1 MALTYGLLSARS
13 LYEKLQRDA
22 EALKEEVNSD
32 RFFNFV
38 VTGYSL
44 IDWVKEDPSVP
55 QTVQTAAKNIY
66 KDINHDQWKWI
77 KRCGDIA
84 TASKHFTVTRRQLI
98 TSSATS
104 EQGFG
109 VARYGLGGFGE
120 GEERIEVT
128 LTDGLSFD
136 CLQLVDGVMNTWEDF
151 FSSHGI

>member
-44 IDWVKEDPSVP
+44 IEWVEKDPSVP
-55 QTVQTAAKNIY
+55 QTAQTAV
-66 KDINHDQWKWI
+66 KDIRRDQWI
-77 KRCGDIA
+77 KTCKDLA
-84 TASKHFTVTRRQLI
+84 NASKHFTLDNPNPT
-98 TSSATS
+98 TSSARS

-109 VARYGLGGFGE
+109 VGRYGLGGFGL
-120 GEERIEVT
+120 GEERIKVT
-128 LTDGLSFD
+128 LTDGSSFD
-136 CLQLVDGVMNTWEDF
+136 CLKLVEGVMNTWNDF
-151 FSSHGI
+151 FSRHRI

>member
-22 EALKEEVNSD
+22 EALEKEVNSD

-55 QTVQTAAKNIY
+55 QTVQTAV
-66 KDINHDQWKWI
+66 KDIYHDPLI

-84 TASKHFTVTRRQLI
+84 IASKHFTVKYRELI
-98 TSSATS
+98 TSSVTS

-109 VARYGLGGFGE
+109 LARYGRGGFGE

-128 LTDGLSFD
+128 LTDGSSFD
-136 CLQLVDGVMNTWEDF
+136 CFELVDGVMNTWNNF

>member
-1 MALTYGLLSARS
+1 MYLTYGLLSARS

-44 IDWVKEDPSVP
+44 IDWVKKDPSVP
-55 QTVQTAAKNIY
+55 QTAQNDVNDIY
-66 KDINHDQWKWI
+66 DDQWI
-77 KRCGDIA
+77 KRCRDLA
-84 TASKHFTVTRRQLI
+84 NASKHFTLNYPPI

-109 VARYGLGGFGE
+109 VGGFGQGGFGE

-136 CLQLVDGVMNTWEDF
+136 CFELVDGVMNTWKNF
-151 FSSHGI
+151 FSSHGIL

>member
-22 EALKEEVNSD
+22 KALEEEVNSD

-55 QTVQTAAKNIY
+55 TTAQTVNALYCDRWLKVCKN
-66 KDINHDQWKWI
+66 
-77 KRCGDIA
+77 IA
-84 TASKHFTVTRRQLI
+84 TASKHFRVTKHEDKLI

-104 EQGFG
+104 EQGFALG
-109 VARYGLGGFGE
+109 RYGRGGFGV

-128 LTDGLSFD
+128 LTDKSSFD
-136 CLQLVDGVMNTWEDF
+136 CLELVDGVMNTWNNF

>member
-22 EALKEEVNSD
+22 EALEKEVNSD

-55 QTVQTAAKNIY
+55 QTVQTAVN
-66 KDINHDQWKWI
+66 DIHNDIHHDQWIWI

-84 TASKHFTVTRRQLI
+84 IASKHFTVKYRELI
-98 TSSATS
+98 TSSVTS
-104 EQGFG
+104 EQGLG
-109 VARYGLGGFGE
+109 VGRYGRGGFGL

-128 LTDGLSFD
+128 LTDGSSFD
-136 CLQLVDGVMNTWEDF
+136 CFELVNGVMNTWNNF

>member
-22 EALKEEVNSD
+22 KALEEEVNSD

-44 IDWVKEDPSVP
+44 IDWVKKDPSVP
-55 QTVQTAAKNIY
+55 KKAQTAVKKIRRDQSIKTC
-66 KDINHDQWKWI
+66 KDLAN
-77 KRCGDIA
+77 
-84 TASKHFTVTRRQLI
+84 ASKHFTLDYPNPI

-109 VARYGLGGFGE
+109 AARYGLGGFGL
-120 GEERIEVT
+120 GEERIKVT
-128 LTDGLSFD
+128 LTDGSSFD
-136 CLQLVDGVMNTWEDF
+136 CLKLVDGVMNTWKNF
-151 FSSHGI
+151 FSLHGI

>member
-22 EALKEEVNSD
+22 KALKEEVNSD

-44 IDWVKEDPSVP
+44 IDWVKKIRQFHKQLKLPLKIFTD
-55 QTVQTAAKNIY
+55 
-66 KDINHDQWKWI
+66 DQWI
-77 KRCGDIA
+77 KTCRDLA
-84 TASKHFTVTRRQLI
+84 NASKHFTLNYPPI

-109 VARYGLGGFGE
+109 VGRFGLGGFGL
-120 GEERIEVT
+120 GEERIEVK
-128 LTDGLSFD
+128 LTDGSSFD
-136 CLQLVDGVMNTWEDF
+136 CFELVDGVMNTWKDF
-151 FSSHGI
+151 FSSHGIYKS

>member
-1 MALTYGLLSARS
+1 MYLTYGLLSARS

-44 IDWVKEDPSVP
+44 IDWVKKDPSVP
-55 QTVQTAAKNIY
+55 QTVQTAVN
-66 KDINHDQWKWI
+66 DIHDDIHHDQWKWI

-84 TASKHFTVTRRQLI
+84 IASKHFTVTRRQLI
-98 TSSATS
+98 TSSVTS

-109 VARYGLGGFGE
+109 IARFGRGPFGL

-128 LTDGLSFD
+128 LTDGRSFD
-136 CLQLVDGVMNTWEDF
+136 CLELVSGVMNTWKKF
-151 FSSHGI
+151 FSLYDI

>member
-22 EALKEEVNSD
+22 KALEEEVNSD

-44 IDWVKEDPSVP
+44 IDWVKKDPSVP
-55 QTVQTAAKNIY
+55 QRAQTAVN
-66 KDINHDQWKWI
+66 DIRRDPLI
-77 KRCGDIA
+77 KTCRDLA
-84 TASKHFTVTRRQLI
+84 NASKHFTLDYPPI

-109 VARYGLGGFGE
+109 QGRYGRGGFGL
-120 GEERIEVT
+120 GEESIEVT
-128 LTDGLSFD
+128 LTDGSSFD
-136 CLQLVDGVMNTWEDF
+136 CLELVEGVMNTWKNF

>member
-22 EALKEEVNSD
+22 KALEEEVNSD

-55 QTVQTAAKNIY
+55 QTVKTAVNTIY
-66 KDINHDQWKWI
+66 DDIHHEQWKWI
-77 KRCGDIA
+77 KMCGDIA
-84 TASKHFTVTRRQLI
+84 IASKHFTVTRRKLI
-98 TSSATS
+98 TSSVTS

-109 VARYGLGGFGE
+109 VARYGRGPFGL
-120 GEERIEVT
+120 GEERIEVK
-128 LTDGLSFD
+128 LTDDSSVD
-136 CLQLVDGVMNTWEDF
+136 CFELVNGVMNTWENF
-151 FSSHGI
+151 FPSHDI

>member
-1 MALTYGLLSARS
+1 MYLTYGLLSARS

-22 EALKEEVNSD
+22 EALEEEVNSD

-44 IDWVKEDPSVP
+44 IDWVKKDPSVP
-55 QTVQTAAKNIY
+55 QKVQTAAKNIY

-77 KRCGDIA
+77 KRCRDLA
-84 TASKHFTVTRRQLI
+84 NASKHFTLNYPPI

-109 VARYGLGGFGE
+109 QGRYGRGGFGL
-120 GEERIEVT
+120 GEESIEVT
-128 LTDGLSFD
+128 LTDGSNFD
-136 CLQLVDGVMNTWEDF
+136 CLELVEGVMKTWNDF
-151 FSSHGI
+151 FSLYGI

>member
-22 EALKEEVNSD
+22 KALEEEVNSD

-44 IDWVKEDPSVP
+44 IDWVEKDPSVP
-55 QTVQTAAKNIY
+55 QTAQTAV
-66 KDINHDQWKWI
+66 KDIRGNQWI
-77 KRCGDIA
+77 KTCGDIA
-84 TASKHFTVTRRQLI
+84 IASKHFTVTRRQLI
-98 TSSATS
+98 TSSVTS

-109 VARYGLGGFGE
+109 IGRFGLGGFGL
-120 GEERIEVT
+120 GEERIEVK
-128 LTDGLSFD
+128 LTNDCSFD
-136 CLQLVDGVMNTWEDF
+136 CFELVNGVMNTWEDF

>member
-22 EALKEEVNSD
+22 KALKEEVNSD

-55 QTVQTAAKNIY
+55 QTAQTAVN
-66 KDINHDQWKWI
+66 DIHQDQWI
-77 KRCGDIA
+77 KTCGDIA
-84 TASKHFTVTRRQLI
+84 IASKHFTVKYRQLS
-98 TSSATS
+98 TSSVTS

-109 VARYGLGGFGE
+109 RGRFGLGPFGL
-120 GEERIEVT
+120 GEERIEVK
-128 LTDGLSFD
+128 LTDDDPSFD
-136 CLQLVDGVMNTWEDF
+136 CFELVDGVMNTWNNF
-151 FSSHGI
+151 FSSHEI

>member
-22 EALKEEVNSD
+22 KALEEEVNSD

-55 QTVQTAAKNIY
+55 QTAQTAVKDIY
-66 KDINHDQWKWI
+66 KDQWI
-77 KRCGDIA
+77 KTCGEIA
-84 TASKHFTVTRRQLI
+84 IASKHFPVTRRQLI
-98 TSSATS
+98 TSSVTS

-109 VARYGLGGFGE
+109 IGRFGLGGFGL
-120 GEERIEVT
+120 GEERIEVK
-128 LTDGLSFD
+128 LTNVDCSFD
-136 CLQLVDGVMNTWEDF
+136 CFDLVNGVMNTWEDF

>member
-22 EALKEEVNSD
+22 KALKEEVNSD

-44 IDWVKEDPSVP
+44 IDWVEEDPSVP
-55 QTVQTAAKNIY
+55 KTAQTAVN
-66 KDINHDQWKWI
+66 DIRSYKWI

-84 TASKHFTVTRRQLI
+84 IASKHFTVKDRKLI

-109 VARYGLGGFGE
+109 LGRYGRGGFGL
-120 GEERIEVT
+120 GEERIEVK
-128 LTDGLSFD
+128 LTDGSSFD
-136 CLQLVDGVMNTWEDF
+136 CFELVDGVMNTWNNF

>member
-22 EALKEEVNSD
+22 KALKEEVNSD

-55 QTVQTAAKNIY
+55 QTAQTAVKNIY
-66 KDINHDQWKWI
+66 DDIHHDQWKWI

-84 TASKHFTVTRRQLI
+84 IASKHFTVNE
-98 TSSATS
+98 A
-104 EQGFG
+104 
-109 VARYGLGGFGE
+109 
-120 GEERIEVT
+120 
-128 LTDGLSFD
+128 
-136 CLQLVDGVMNTWEDF
+136 
-151 FSSHGI
+151 

>member
-22 EALKEEVNSD
+22 EALEKEVNSD

-44 IDWVKEDPSVP
+44 IDWVKKDPSVP
-55 QTVQTAAKNIY
+55 QTAQNDV
-66 KDINHDQWKWI
+66 KDIYDDQSI
-77 KRCGDIA
+77 KTCRDIA
-84 TASKHFTVTRRQLI
+84 NASKHFTLDYSNPT
-98 TSSATS
+98 TSSVTS

-109 VARYGLGGFGE
+109 VGGFGRGGFGL

-128 LTDGLSFD
+128 LTDGSSFD
-136 CLQLVDGVMNTWEDF
+136 CLELVDGVMNTWKDF
-151 FSSHGI
+151 FYSHGII